1 MAKQNQANFQPVIKN
16 RQAEFQYFLLE
27 RFQAG
32 LVLTG
37 TEIKSIRL
45 GKVQLQDAYC
55 LFQGGELWIR
65 NMQISPYE
73 QGNIYNHDP
82 KRARKLLLTAREL
95 KKLKTRVE
103 EKGLTIIPVKIYFS
117 ERNLAKLEIA
127 LAKGKKFYDKRESLK
142 EKDVKRSL
150 ERDRE

>member
-16 RQAEFQYFLLE
+16 RQAEFQYFLLV

-45 GKVQLQDAYC
+45 GKVQLQDAFC

-73 QGNIYNHDP
+73 QGNLYNHDP

-95 KKLKTRVE
+95 KKLKTRME

-117 ERNLAKLEIA
+117 ERNMAKLEIS

-150 ERDRE
+150 ERERE

>member
-73 QGNIYNHDP
+73 QGNLYNHDP
-82 KRARKLLLTAREL
+82 KRARKLLLTTREL
-95 KKLKTRVE
+95 KKLKTRME

-117 ERNLAKLEIA
+117 ERNMAKLEIS

-150 ERDRE
+150 ERERE